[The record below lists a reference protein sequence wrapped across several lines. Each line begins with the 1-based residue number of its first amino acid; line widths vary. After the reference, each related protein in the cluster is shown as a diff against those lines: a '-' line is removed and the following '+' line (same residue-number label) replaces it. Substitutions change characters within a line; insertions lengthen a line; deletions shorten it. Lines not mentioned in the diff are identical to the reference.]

1 MPPKGPEA
9 PQEPQQPQDSREHK
23 GLAQRLKEML
33 TGGNPDATDP
43 AKQAELAAAKEANS
57 AVQQKRAAERAGVM
71 QEKIDSG
78 AVPVVT
84 AEEVQTGRVEAVPPA
99 ETPQTPENPQQ

>member
-1 MPPKGPEA
+1 MPPKGPET
-9 PQEPQQPQDSREHK
+9 PQEPQQPQDAREHK

-43 AKQAELAAAKEANS
+43 AKQAELAAAREANN
-57 AVQQKRAAERAGVM
+57 AAQQQRQADRAGVM

-84 AEEVQTGRVEAVPPA
+84 AEEVQTGRVDAVPPA
-99 ETPQTPENPQQ
+99 ETPQTPENPQ

>member
-9 PQEPQQPQDSREHK
+9 PQGPQQPQDSREHK

-43 AKQAELAAAKEANS
+43 AKQAELAAAREANN
-57 AVQQKRAAERAGVM
+57 AAQQQRQADRAGVM
-71 QEKIDSG
+71 QNKIDSG

-84 AEEVQTGRVEAVPPA
+84 AEEVQTGRVDAVPPA
-99 ETPQTPENPQQ
+99 ETPENPSQAS